1 MSSQFPSLT
10 DEFIQRSPNIDIEF
24 LPLKLS
30 AMLFLDHRSASG
42 LPYWC
47 QTLTREYVSH
57 RRCLYCFPCYLIKL
71 SSFDWNLT
79 RSFSLAFGPKCK
91 EMSLSKLRSVEMSDL
106 FRQND
111 SEKQITWIWMYC
123 GCALNNTPNTC
134 FLWNKERS
142 PNILLLML
150 FIFQMFIDVFLMPNL
165 FVLVCCALFYF
176 VFCFCLIGIT

>member
-1 MSSQFPSLT
+1 
-10 DEFIQRSPNIDIEF
+10 
-24 LPLKLS
+24 
-30 AMLFLDHRSASG
+30 MLFLDHRSASG

-47 QTLTREYVSH
+47 QTLTREYVSQ
-57 RRCLYCFPCYLIKL
+57 RRCLYCFSCYLIKL

-79 RSFSLAFGPKCK
+79 RSVSLAFGPKCK
-91 EMSLSKLRSVEMSDL
+91 EMWLSKLRSVEMSDL

-111 SEKQITWIWMYC
+111 SEKQITWIEMYC

-142 PNILLLML
+142 LNFFFLLLML

-165 FVLVCCALFYF
+165 FRFSLSCFILFCF
-176 VFCFCLIGIT
+176 VFNRHHPMQEGKANKTQWFTDPSRTN